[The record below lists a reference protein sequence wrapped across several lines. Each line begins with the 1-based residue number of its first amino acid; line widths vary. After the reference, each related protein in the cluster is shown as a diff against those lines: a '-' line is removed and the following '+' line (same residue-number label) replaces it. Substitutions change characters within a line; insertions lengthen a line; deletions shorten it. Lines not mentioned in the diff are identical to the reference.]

1 MNNELIKIQENIK
14 YLRMLSQKYPSTQDV
29 ATQIITLT
37 SYNALPKGTEHF
49 MSDLHGE
56 SQAFIHILNN
66 ASGVIREKIDDL
78 FSYTITEEE
87 RANFATLVYYPEQK
101 LEQIKQNVKDMD
113 DWYRVS
119 LQRLVELCRLVA
131 SKYSREKV
139 RSCMPAGYEY
149 IIDELLHTNY
159 DDRNKER
166 YYDSIVSTIISL
178 HMSDEF
184 IKALAELIKTL
195 AVDILHIIG
204 DIFDRGPRPDIIL
217 ELLMKHH
224 CVDIQ
229 WGNHDICWMGAA
241 AGSEACIANVI
252 NVSMQYNNVDL
263 LENVYGISLR
273 QLALF
278 AQDTYGDCP
287 HFTPKV
293 VDTEHNAA
301 KDIELLAKMKKAI
314 AIIMLKVEGQ
324 TILRHP
330 EYEMDDRLLL
340 DKIDYE
346 AGTVTLL
353 GKEHPLLDCDLPTI
367 DPTNPYE
374 LTDGEQKVLDGLKT
388 SFQRCEKLQRHVA
401 FLYAKGGIY
410 KCYNGNLLYHG
421 CIPLDEEGAFQHMTI
436 NRRKYYGKELM
447 DISETLA
454 RQAYFAP
461 ASSAEKTQGRDF
473 MWYLWCGK
481 TSPLYGRARMTTFER
496 LFIEDKETW
505 KEPKNPYYEF
515 VNYEYICINI
525 LKEFGL
531 NLHHSHIMNGHVP
544 VRTKDGESPIKGN
557 GRLILIDGGFCKA
570 YHRTTGIAGYTLIY
584 NSHGMRIVAH
594 EPFTNLADAV
604 EKNMDIHSTSQI
616 FETTEK
622 RIMTSTTDSGLENSA
637 SIEDLRLLLIAYRMG
652 IIKQSDLEQGNF

>member
-1 MNNELIKIQENIK
+1 
-14 YLRMLSQKYPSTQDV
+14 MLSQKYPTIQDV

-37 SYNALPKGTEHF
+37 SYNSLPKGTEHF

-78 FSYTITEEE
+78 FCHTISSDE

-101 LEQIKQNVKDMD
+101 LELIKRNVKDME
-113 DWYRVS
+113 DWYCVT
-119 LQRLVELCRLVA
+119 LQRMVELCRLIA
-131 SKYSREKV
+131 SKYSRSKV
-139 RSCMPAGYEY
+139 RSCMPSGYEY

-166 YYDSIVSTIISL
+166 YYDSLVSTIINL
-178 HMSDEF
+178 NMSDEF
-184 IKALAELIKTL
+184 IKALSDLIKTL

-241 AGSEACIANVI
+241 SGSEACIANVV
-252 NVSMQYNNVDL
+252 NVSMQYDNVDL

-278 AQDTYGDCP
+278 AQDAYEDCP

-293 VDTEHNAA
+293 VDKEHNGT

-314 AIIMLKVEGQ
+314 AIIMLKLEGQ
-324 TILRHP
+324 TIKRHP
-330 EYEMDDRLLL
+330 EYDMQDRLIL
-340 DKIDYE
+340 DKINYE
-346 AGTVTLL
+346 KGTVLL
-353 GKEHPLLDCDLPTI
+353 YDKEYALIDSHLPTI
-367 DPTNPYE
+367 NPEDPYQ
-374 LTDGEQKVLDGLKT
+374 LTEGEQRVLDGLKT
-388 SFQRCEKLQRHVA
+388 SFQRCEKLQRHVS
-401 FLYAKGGIY
+401 FLYAKGEIY
-410 KCYNGNLLYHG
+410 KCCNGNLLYHG
-421 CIPLDEEGAFQHMTI
+421 CIPLDEEGAFQYLTL
-436 NRRKYYGKELM
+436 NRRKYRGKELM

-461 ASSAEKTQGRDF
+461 FNSLERQHGQDF

-481 TSPLYGRARMTTFER
+481 YSPLYGRARMTTFER
-496 LFIEDKETW
+496 LFIEDSETW
-505 KEPKNPYYEF
+505 KEPKNSYYEF

-531 NLHHSHIMNGHVP
+531 SLHQSHIMNGHVP

-594 EPFTNLADAV
+594 EPFSTIANAV
-604 EKNMDIHSTSQI
+604 ERNMDIHSTSQI

-622 RIMTSTTDSGLENSA
+622 RIMTSITDGGQENA
-637 SIEDLRLLLIAYRMG
+637 NNIEDLKLLLVSYRMG
-652 IIKQSDLEQGNF
+652 IIKQADIERNIF